1 MDPPTLVPS
10 FDFDHSSFWAP
21 CFATFG
27 HFSTFHGIAC
37 YHLACSRGW
46 LQHRSKVICSRDW
59 YILSCQSP
67 INEHLPVEIKGTKKN
82 NEETNST
89 NAADSVHPFDML
101 WVGLP
106 LEFQHPGRVPFP
118 PAVAFHDIPQEEQ
131 SSQELLKGTDRLSI
145 MQHLLNIHLC
155 I

>member
-67 INEHLPVEIKGTKKN
+67 INEHLPVEIKGTIKKQWRDQFN
-82 NEETNST
+82 KCCRFCSPLWYALGWPST
-89 NAADSVHPFDML
+89 GVSAS
-101 WVGLP
+101 WEG
-106 LEFQHPGRVPFP
+106 
-118 PAVAFHDIPQEEQ
+118 AFSACSCIPRHSTGGTIKSRTSE
-131 SSQELLKGTDRLSI
+131 TDRLSI